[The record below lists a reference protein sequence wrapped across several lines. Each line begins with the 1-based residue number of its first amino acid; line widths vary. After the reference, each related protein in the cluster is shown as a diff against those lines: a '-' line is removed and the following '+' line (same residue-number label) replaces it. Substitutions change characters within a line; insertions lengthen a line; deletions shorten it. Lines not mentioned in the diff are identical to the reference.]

1 MCYLCLT
8 RVGADITLLLER
20 EVDYDSD
27 RNCRKIS
34 GSCPKSS
41 RRPTGGINSTLSYLR
56 DSCNTPGSLH
66 ICDSPRSLVQIT
78 VSFSPISH
86 SLFSVCQLSIKMR
99 KKSDLFCTQLYKW
112 SMVGCTYNEE
122 FLPRRSAV
130 ISLQCLLCVYESSSW
145 TCVWLYWET
154 WTQGSPH
161 CWACW
166 RKASWTTGEAGHAST
181 SSDTFMRSKRAGHQ
195 ASALRFWASIAKG
208 RWVTASYRW
217 QDTEG
222 KMNMHEFYPPL
233 SKDIKKMYSSKTT
246 LI

>member
-1 MCYLCLT
+1 MWYLCLI
-8 RVGADITLLLER
+8 RVGADITLLRER
-20 EVDYDSD
+20 WITTQTETAG
-27 RNCRKIS
+27 KG

-56 DSCNTPGSLH
+56 DSSNSPGSLH
-66 ICDSPRSLVQIT
+66 ICDAPRSLWFKSLLT

-86 SLFSVCQLSIKMR
+86 SLFSVYQLSIKMQ
-99 KKSDLFCTQLYKW
+99 KKSDLFCTQLYEW
-112 SMVGCTYNEE
+112 SMVSCTYNAG

-130 ISLQCLLCVYESSSW
+130 ISLLCLLCVYESSSW
-145 TCVWLYWET
+145 TCVWRYWET
-154 WTQGSPH
+154 WTQGSPR

-166 RKASWTTGEAGHAST
+166 LKASWTTGEAGHAST

-222 KMNMHEFYPPL
+222 RINMHEFPL
-233 SKDIKKMYSSKTT
+233 LWART
-246 LI
+246 

>member
-112 SMVGCTYNEE
+112 SMVSCTYNEG
-122 FLPRRSAV
+122 FLPRQSAV

-145 TCVWLYWET
+145 TCVWRYWET
-154 WTQGSPH
+154 WTQGSPR
-161 CWACW
+161 CWAC
-166 RKASWTTGEAGHAST
+166 
-181 SSDTFMRSKRAGHQ
+181 
-195 ASALRFWASIAKG
+195 
-208 RWVTASYRW
+208 
-217 QDTEG
+217 
-222 KMNMHEFYPPL
+222 
-233 SKDIKKMYSSKTT
+233 
-246 LI
+246 